1 MCACLQNGVLHNGQQ
16 LDSAMNNSE
25 RAEKFEAMKMLSGCR
40 ALCYDKHQF
49 CAKTMVDT
57 LTVFD
62 ISLLNTVV

>member
-1 MCACLQNGVLHNGQQ
+1 MCACLQNGILHNGQQ
-16 LDSAMNNSE
+16 LGSAMNNSE

-62 ISLLNTVV
+62 ILLNTVV